1 MGVAPYRWQAAR
13 YQLSPGGPSGSVSW
27 VFLVKK
33 GYQETDSAPRVSVIT
48 KLKGISVT
56 EVKDA
61 GNRLW
66 DVADYVKPPQVRAL
80 RLPSCMPKARRPRA
94 TLPARRLPKCV
105 AEGPV

>member
-1 MGVAPYRWQAAR
+1 AP
-13 YQLSPGGPSGSVSW
+13 SVPLASCAVPRW

-33 GYQETDSAPRVSVIT
+33 GYQETDPAPRVSVIT

-66 DVADYVKPPQVRAL
+66 DVADYVKPPQEIL
-80 RLPSCMPKARRPRA
+80 C
-94 TLPARRLPKCV
+94 
-105 AEGPV
+105 GPP